1 MRRCMPPLQPPHP
14 PPSKNKQQRAA
25 YRTLDSM
32 SSKLA
37 NKASHPSGRKA
48 MQAVRASHKEER
60 MKLHKIG
67 SFVARACRRCSACG
81 SPKHA
86 GAQLMLKP
94 WHVKSLWFK
103 AALQDVLL
111 EGQKSLTVVQWQ
123 QMCSMFISR
132 NDDSIERGDV
142 AAKVRRDEERRSL
155 AEGAPTLPLRAT
167 GLTCDV

>member
-1 MRRCMPPLQPPHP
+1 
-14 PPSKNKQQRAA
+14 
-25 YRTLDSM
+25 
-32 SSKLA
+32 
-37 NKASHPSGRKA
+37 
-48 MQAVRASHKEER
+48 

-67 SFVARACRRCSACG
+67 SSGAHACRCSCG
-81 SPKHA
+81 SPARA

-94 WHVKSLWFK
+94 WHVKALWFK

-132 NDDSIERGDV
+132 NDQSIEQGDV

-155 AEGAPTLPLRAT
+155 AEGVHPPPPPARRSTHALHN
-167 GLTCDV
+167 GGDV